1 MSDDDGTILSDLG
14 ALADVDYH
22 SQMSKPKN
30 LLQQT
35 TFLST
40 PASEK
45 VVPTSCI
52 QLLSL
57 TAVDPIYIGM
67 SKGVVAM
74 TIRQSLWHGA
84 HDGIYGLVH

>member
-14 ALADVDYH
+14 ALADVDCH
-22 SQMSKPKN
+22 SQKSKTKK

-35 TFLST
+35 TFLLST

-45 VVPTSCI
+45 VVPTLCI
-52 QLLSL
+52 QLLGL
-57 TAVDPIYIGM
+57 TAVDHIHIGI

-84 HDGIYGLVH
+84 HDGI